1 MKEIII
7 LITMFFAD
15 PTYKGQDAI
24 SINSFNGKS
33 LIFSD
38 MDTCEKWVWNDLDGL
53 KAYAKR
59 VYPKAAAVKEIICV
73 DKNLKDGHKI

>member
-15 PTYKGQDAI
+15 PMYNGQDAI
-24 SINSFNGKS
+24 TINSHNGIP

-53 KAYAKR
+53 KAYAKK

-73 DKNLKDGHKI
+73 DKNLREGQEI

>member
-15 PTYKGQDAI
+15 PAYKGSDAV
-24 SINSFNGKS
+24 SIHTFNGKS

-38 MDTCEKWVWNDLDGL
+38 MDTCENWIWNDLEGL
-53 KAYAKR
+53 KAYAKT
-59 VYPKAAAVKEIICV
+59 VYPEAVAVKEIVCV
-73 DKNLKDGHKI
+73 DKNLKEGNTI